1 MIGATALTNPHFSDL
16 PKTLD
21 HTLPKVIA
29 HVAARYGDTPFIVG
43 EDGTRIS
50 FAQFKEQVDD
60 LARALIAHG
69 VAYGDRVAIWAPNS
83 AEWMIAAAAA
93 ESIGAIMVPINT
105 RFKGGEA
112 LYILAKTRARIL
124 FTVTGFLGN
133 DYAAMLTLSS
143 NGAGSVLLAAVDDAG
158 H

>member
-50 FAQFKEQVDD
+50 FAQFKERVDD

-69 VAYGDRVAIWAPNS
+69 VAYGDRVAIWAPNHRKT
-83 AEWMIAAAAA
+83 EPW
-93 ESIGAIMVPINT
+93 
-105 RFKGGEA
+105 RFTA
-112 LYILAKTRARIL
+112 PLPWSPRPRQ
-124 FTVTGFLGN
+124 
-133 DYAAMLTLSS
+133 SS
-143 NGAGSVLLAAVDDAG
+143 NPGASPRT
-158 H
+158 